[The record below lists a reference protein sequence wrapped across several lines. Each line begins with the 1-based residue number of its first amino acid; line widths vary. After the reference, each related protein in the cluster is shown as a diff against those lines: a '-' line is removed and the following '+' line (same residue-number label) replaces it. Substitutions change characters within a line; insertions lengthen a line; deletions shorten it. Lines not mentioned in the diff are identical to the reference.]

1 MNVSE
6 SVKKKIKEW
15 EGLRLKAYKCP
26 AGVLTI
32 GYGHTGA
39 DVIPGKII
47 TQAQADELF
56 ESDIMKFERQVAAV
70 VGPTNLR
77 QCQWDAIVSL
87 AYNIGIGNFGRST
100 LLSKLKSYP
109 DNPTIRA
116 EFVRWNKAGGK
127 VQPGLVKRRD
137 WEARR
142 YFGEV

>member
-1 MNVSE
+1 MKASE
-6 SVKKKIKEW
+6 LIKTKIKEW
-15 EGLRLKAYKCP
+15 EGLRLTAYKCP

-39 DVIPGKII
+39 DVTSGKTI
-47 TQAQADELF
+47 TQAEADALF
-56 ESDIMKFERQVAAV
+56 DKDIAQFERQVAAV
-70 VGPTNLR
+70 VGAVNLR

-100 LLSKLKSYP
+100 LLSKLKSYA
-109 DNPTIRA
+109 DNPAIRG
-116 EFVRWNKAGGK
+116 EFARWNRAGGK